1 MRNILG
7 LNDDEALR
15 ASYFSLSIGISSSIF
30 SLLLLLFTPSV
41 PFTTEAKIQQYE
53 LQSYQVVMLVMLV
66 LSQKLI
72 QKVCPTSNQM
82 KKVKVRWRAFAL
94 EIKDVST
101 ISV

>member
-15 ASYFSLSIGISSSIF
+15 ASYFSLSIDISSSIF
-30 SLLLLLFTPSV
+30 LLLLLLFTPSV

-53 LQSYQVVMLVMLV
+53 LLSYQVVMLVMLV
-66 LSQKLI
+66 LSQNLI

-82 KKVKVRWRAFAL
+82 KKVRVR
-94 EIKDVST
+94 
-101 ISV
+101 